1 MKNKLFAVAII
12 FSIIANL
19 FCGILYSVNATE
31 TQNAINENVIENKL
45 ENKTKNNIANTE
57 NQVDNTTENIIE
69 NEIENSVKD
78 DKEENN
84 NVINNT
90 IKNESSKENEI
101 KNTIENTTDSKK
113 EDSKN
118 TIATES
124 LTNNDNGIM
133 VLSADGGK
141 PGVTY
146 RTHVQ
151 NIGWQ
156 GYVKDEAIA
165 GTSGKSL
172 RLEGINIKLTGNNSN
187 LKIKYQV
194 HVQNIGWQDWKTDG
208 EMAGT
213 QGLSYRLEGIKIK
226 LESTEEYSVM
236 YRVHVQ
242 NIGWQDWKTDGEM
255 AGTQGQS
262 LRLEAIQ
269 IKIVPK
275 VKKSIIT
282 LQNLSDKQTFYNPS
296 SINVIGW
303 KMSNV
308 SNTKIKAYVDNIQID
323 EKAVTYKKRD
333 DVITSMAEKGY
344 GTDKENPNPGFEF
357 SIDSSNMTEGDHSI
371 KLVLCASNDEILEQT
386 SARIYIDR
394 QLHVQ
399 YRAHVENIGWQN
411 YVKDSEMAGTSGKC
425 YRVEALN
432 INLINAPDDAKI
444 LYRAH
449 VQNIGW
455 QNWQQNGSMAG
466 TSGQSYR
473 IEAIEIMLEN
483 LDKYTVEYQVH
494 IQDKGWSDWYM
505 DGETAGTV
513 GQGKRIEA
521 LRIRLV
527 PKKEKRQYKGI
538 DVSVY
543 NRSVNWGLVKRDGI
557 DFAFI
562 RAGFRGYGSR
572 GTLNED
578 PYYKL
583 NMQGARQAGVPVGV
597 YFVTQAI
604 NEDEAKEEAYW
615 VLERVRNYKIDYPIA
630 IDIEAP
636 GLENPNDIPR
646 TQNLDKNTRTRIAR
660 AFCETI
666 QNAGYKPIVYCNVYW
681 AYNYLNMSELS
692 AYDTWIASY
701 RDNNPG
707 YNGKYSI
714 WQYTS
719 KGQVS
724 GVLGNV
730 DRNICYKKY

>member
-1 MKNKLFAVAII
+1 MTKKLFAISIVLIMISNI
-12 FSIIANL
+12 FCNILYVTMAGVVKNNVEANL
-19 FCGILYSVNATE
+19 TE
-31 TQNAINENVIENKL
+31 NVCTNSKIENESTSDDTNDNEISNETEKNEIIENNTSKNENQIENKNQTESDTTSNEITNNTEVENSIDNSTVRESAVNENQDAMML
-45 ENKTKNNIANTE
+45 LSEDENK
-57 NQVDNTTENIIE
+57 
-69 NEIENSVKD
+69 
-78 DKEENN
+78 
-84 NVINNT
+84 
-90 IKNESSKENEI
+90 
-101 KNTIENTTDSKK
+101 
-113 EDSKN
+113 
-118 TIATES
+118 
-124 LTNNDNGIM
+124 L
-133 VLSADGGK
+133 
-141 PGVTY
+141 GVTY
-146 RTHVQ
+146 RTHVE

-156 GYVKDEAIA
+156 DYVKNEEMA
-165 GTSGKSL
+165 GTSGKSY
-172 RLEGINIKLTGNNSN
+172 RLEGINIKLIGNNDSN

-226 LESTEEYSVM
+226 LESTEEYSVK

-308 SNTKIKAYVDNIQID
+308 SNTKIKAYVDNTQIG
-323 EKAVTYKKRD
+323 ENAITYKKRD
-333 DVITSMAEKGY
+333 DVISAMNEKGY

-357 SIDSSNMTEGDHSI
+357 SIDSSNMTEGEHSI
-371 KLVLCASNDEILEQT
+371 KFVLCASNGEVLEQT
-386 SARIYIDR
+386 AARIYIDR

-399 YRAHVENIGWQN
+399 YRAHVENIGWQG
-411 YVKDSEMAGTSGKC
+411 YVKDGTMAGTSGKS

-444 LYRAH
+444 LYRTH

-466 TSGQSYR
+466 TSGKSYR

-646 TQNLDKNTRTRIAR
+646 TQNLDRNTRTSIAR

-666 QNAGYKPIVYCNVYW
+666 QNAGYRPIVYCNVDW

>member
-1 MKNKLFAVAII
+1 MTKKIFAISIVLVMISNIFCNILYVTMADEVKNNVE
-12 FSIIANL
+12 ANL
-19 FCGILYSVNATE
+19 TENVCTNSKIENESTSDDTNDNEISNETEKNEIIENNISKNENQTENNTTSNEITNNTE
-31 TQNAINENVIENKL
+31 TENGIDNNSTVSESVTNENKDAVMLLSEDENKL
-45 ENKTKNNIANTE
+45 
-57 NQVDNTTENIIE
+57 
-69 NEIENSVKD
+69 
-78 DKEENN
+78 
-84 NVINNT
+84 
-90 IKNESSKENEI
+90 
-101 KNTIENTTDSKK
+101 
-113 EDSKN
+113 
-118 TIATES
+118 
-124 LTNNDNGIM
+124 
-133 VLSADGGK
+133 
-141 PGVTY
+141 GVTY
-146 RTHVQ
+146 RTHVE

-156 GYVKDEAIA
+156 DYVKNEEIA
-165 GTSGKSL
+165 GTSGKSY
-172 RLEGINIKLTGNNSN
+172 RLEGINIKLIGNNDSN

-213 QGLSYRLEGIKIK
+213 QGLCYRLEGIKIK

-275 VKKSIIT
+275 VKKGIISIE
-282 LQNLSDKQTFYNPS
+282 NLSNGQTYYNPS
-296 SINVIGW
+296 SINVVGW
-303 KMSNV
+303 KMANV
-308 SNTKIKAYVDNIQID
+308 SNTKIKAYIDNTQID
-323 EKAVTYKKRD
+323 EKALTYKKRD

-357 SIDSSNMTEGDHSI
+357 SIDSSNMTEGEHNI
-371 KLVLCASNDEILEQT
+371 KFVLATATDEVLEQKN
-386 SARIYIDR
+386 AKIYIDR

-466 TSGQSYR
+466 TSGKSYR

-562 RAGFRGYGSR
+562 RAGFRGYGSK

-583 NMQGARQAGVPVGV
+583 NMQGARQAEVPVGV

-604 NEDEAKEEAYW
+604 NEDEAREEAYW
-615 VLERVRNYKIDYPIA
+615 VLERVKNYKIDYPIA

-666 QNAGYKPIVYCNVYW
+666 QNAGYKPIVYCNVDW

>member
-1 MKNKLFAVAII
+1 MKNKLFAIAII

-31 TQNAINENVIENKL
+31 TQNTINENVIENKS
-45 ENKTKNNIANTE
+45 
-57 NQVDNTTENIIE
+57 E
-69 NEIENSVKD
+69 NEIENSIKD
-78 DKEENN
+78 DKEENS

-101 KNTIENTTDSKK
+101 KNTLENSTDSKK

-156 GYVKDEAIA
+156 GYVKDGAIA

-194 HVQNIGWQDWKTDG
+194 HVQNIGWQDWKTNG

-213 QGLSYRLEGIKIK
+213 SGKSLRLEGIKIK

-242 NIGWQDWKTDGEM
+242 NIGWQGWKTDGEM

-275 VKKSIIT
+275 VKKGTIT
-282 LQNLSDKQTFYNPS
+282 LKTPSNGQTFYNPS
-296 SINVIGW
+296 TIKVSGS
-303 KMSNV
+303 KSANV
-308 SNTKIKAYVDNIQID
+308 SNTKVKVYVDS
-323 EKAVTYKKRD
+323 KTTPAVESSNSNFD
-333 DVITSMAEKGY
+333 L
-344 GTDKENPNPGFEF
+344 N
-357 SIDSSNMTEGDHSI
+357 IDSSKISDGAHTI
-371 KLVLCASNDEILEQT
+371 KVVLCTSNNEIIQQT
-386 SARIYIDR
+386 TTKIYIDR

-399 YRAHVENIGWQN
+399 YRAHVQNIGWQG
-411 YVKDSEMAGTSGKC
+411 YVKDGNMAGTSGKC

-432 INLINAPDDAKI
+432 ISLINAPSNAKI
-444 LYRAH
+444 LYRTH

-455 QNWQQNGSMAG
+455 QNWQQNGAMAG
-466 TSGQSYR
+466 TTGKSYR
-473 IEAIEIMLEN
+473 VEAIEIKLQNM
-483 LDKYTVEYQVH
+483 DKYTVEYQVH
-494 IQDKGWSDWYM
+494 IQDKGWTDWYR

-513 GQGKRIEA
+513 GQGKRLEA
-521 LRIRLV
+521 IRIRLV

-543 NRSVNWGLVKRDGI
+543 NGRVNWGLVKRDGI
-557 DFAFI
+557 EFAFI
-562 RAGFRGYGSR
+562 RAGFRGYGSK

-604 NEDEAKEEAYW
+604 NENEAREEAYW

-646 TQNLDKNTRTRIAR
+646 TQNLDRNTRTRIAS

-666 QNAGYKPIVYCNVYW
+666 QNAGYRPIIYCNVNW

-701 RDNNPG
+701 RDNDPG

-719 KGQVS
+719 KGQVG

>member
-1 MKNKLFAVAII
+1 MAKKLFAI
-12 FSIIANL
+12 SIIL
-19 FCGILYSVNATE
+19 VMILNIVCSTLYTAIAVEIENNVEKTLTENVNTNSEIVNKDAGGDTNVNEMPNETE
-31 TQNAINENVIENKL
+31 KNEIIENNTSKNENQIENKNQTESDTTSNEITNNTEVENSIDNSTVSESTVNENQDAMML
-45 ENKTKNNIANTE
+45 LSEDENK
-57 NQVDNTTENIIE
+57 
-69 NEIENSVKD
+69 
-78 DKEENN
+78 
-84 NVINNT
+84 
-90 IKNESSKENEI
+90 
-101 KNTIENTTDSKK
+101 
-113 EDSKN
+113 
-118 TIATES
+118 
-124 LTNNDNGIM
+124 L
-133 VLSADGGK
+133 
-141 PGVTY
+141 GVTY
-146 RTHVQ
+146 RTHVE

-156 GYVKDEAIA
+156 DYVKNEEMA
-165 GTSGKSL
+165 GTSGKSY
-172 RLEGINIKLTGNNSN
+172 RLEEINIKLIGNNDSN

-226 LESTEEYSVM
+226 LESTEEYSVK

-308 SNTKIKAYVDNIQID
+308 SNTKIKAYVDNTQID

-357 SIDSSNMTEGDHSI
+357 SIDSSNMTEGEHSI
-371 KLVLCASNDEILEQT
+371 KLVLCASNGEVLEQT
-386 SARIYIDR
+386 AARIYIDR

-411 YVKDSEMAGTSGKC
+411 YVKDSEMAGTSGKS

-444 LYRAH
+444 LYRTH

-466 TSGQSYR
+466 TSGKSYR

-527 PKKEKRQYKGI
+527 PKKEKRKYKGI

-583 NMQGARQAGVPVGV
+583 NMQGAEQAGVPVGV

-604 NEDEAKEEAYW
+604 NVDEAREEAYW

-646 TQNLDKNTRTRIAR
+646 TQNLDKNTRTSIAR

-666 QNAGYKPIVYCNVYW
+666 QNAGYRPIVYCNVDW

>member
-1 MKNKLFAVAII
+1 MAKKLFAI
-12 FSIIANL
+12 SIIL
-19 FCGILYSVNATE
+19 VMILNIVCSTLYTAIAVEIENNVEKTLTENVNTNSEIINKDAGGDTNVNEMPNETE
-31 TQNAINENVIENKL
+31 KNEIIENNTIDSKNQIDNENQLEDSVISNELLNTVIEKNETINNTTDEENTNENEDPIMLLSEDENKL
-45 ENKTKNNIANTE
+45 
-57 NQVDNTTENIIE
+57 
-69 NEIENSVKD
+69 
-78 DKEENN
+78 
-84 NVINNT
+84 
-90 IKNESSKENEI
+90 
-101 KNTIENTTDSKK
+101 
-113 EDSKN
+113 
-118 TIATES
+118 
-124 LTNNDNGIM
+124 
-133 VLSADGGK
+133 
-141 PGVTY
+141 GVTY
-146 RTHVQ
+146 RTHVE

-156 GYVKDEAIA
+156 DYVKNEEMA
-165 GTSGKSL
+165 GTSGKSY
-172 RLEGINIKLTGNNSN
+172 RLEGINIKLIGNNDSN

-226 LESTEEYSVM
+226 LESTEEYSVK

-303 KMSNV
+303 KMANV
-308 SNTKIKAYVDNIQID
+308 SNTKIKAYVDNTQID
-323 EKAVTYKKRD
+323 ENAITYKKRD
-333 DVITSMAEKGY
+333 DVISAMNEKGY

-357 SIDSSNMTEGDHSI
+357 AINSSNMTEGEHSI
-371 KLVLCASNDEILEQT
+371 KIVLCTSNDEILEQT

-411 YVKDSEMAGTSGKC
+411 YVKDGDMVGTSGKC

-432 INLINAPDDAKI
+432 INLINALDDAKI

-466 TSGQSYR
+466 TSGKSYR

-583 NMQGARQAGVPVGV
+583 NMQGAKQAGVPVGV

-604 NEDEAKEEAYW
+604 NVDEAREEAYW

-646 TQNLDKNTRTRIAR
+646 TQNLDKNTRTSIAR

-666 QNAGYKPIVYCNVYW
+666 QNAGYRPIVYCNVDW

>member
-1 MKNKLFAVAII
+1 MKKKLFAI
-12 FSIIANL
+12 SIILVMISNI
-19 FCGILYSVNATE
+19 FCGILYE
-31 TQNAINENVIENKL
+31 TTAVEEKNKIE
-45 ENKTKNNIANTE
+45 KTL
-57 NQVDNTTENIIE
+57 TENIDMNSE
-69 NEIENSVKD
+69 NENNNSND
-78 DKEENN
+78 NN
-84 NVINNT
+84 NVISNEIEKNEIIENNT
-90 IKNESSKENEI
+90 VENENDTVNSEIVNDTVEKNETVNSTTTENPANEEQEPVMLLSDD
-101 KNTIENTTDSKK
+101 ENK
-113 EDSKN
+113 
-118 TIATES
+118 
-124 LTNNDNGIM
+124 L
-133 VLSADGGK
+133 
-141 PGVTY
+141 GVTY

-156 GYVKDEAIA
+156 DYVKNEEVA
-165 GTSGKSL
+165 GTSGKSY
-172 RLEGINIKLTGNNSN
+172 RLEGINIKLIGNNESN
-187 LKIKYQV
+187 LNIKYQV
-194 HVQNIGWQDWKTDG
+194 HVQNIGWQEWKTDG

-242 NIGWQDWKTDGEM
+242 NIGWQGWKTDGEM

-282 LQNLSDKQTFYNPS
+282 LQNLSDKQTLYNPS
-296 SINVIGW
+296 SIYVVGW
-303 KMSNV
+303 KMANI
-308 SNTKIKAYVDNIQID
+308 SNTKIKAYVDNTQID
-323 EKAVTYKKRD
+323 ENEITYKKRD
-333 DVITSMAEKGY
+333 DVISAMAEKGY

-357 SIDSSNMTEGDHSI
+357 SINSSNMTEGEHSI
-371 KLVLCASNDEILEQT
+371 KLVLCTSNDEILEQT
-386 SARIYIDR
+386 AARIYIDR

-399 YRAHVENIGWQN
+399 YRVHVQNIGWQN
-411 YVKDSEMAGTSGKC
+411 YVKDGDMAGTSGKS

-432 INLINAPDDAKI
+432 INLINAPNDAKI

-466 TSGQSYR
+466 TSGKSYR
-473 IEAIEIMLEN
+473 VEALEIILEN

-543 NRSVNWGLVKRDGI
+543 NGSVNWGLVKRDGI

-578 PYYKL
+578 SYYKL
-583 NMQGARQAGVPVGV
+583 NMQGAKQAGMPVGV

-604 NEDEAKEEAYW
+604 TEAEAIQEANW
-615 VLERVRNYKIDYPIA
+615 VIERVKNYNIDYPIA

-646 TQNLDKNTRTRIAR
+646 THNLDRNTRTHLAKV
-660 AFCETI
+660 FCETI
-666 QNAGYKPIVYCNVYW
+666 QSAGYRPIIYCNVDW

-692 AYDTWIASY
+692 EYDTWIASY

>member
-1 MKNKLFAVAII
+1 MAKKLYAISIVLIMIFNIFCNILYVTMAGEVKNNVE
-12 FSIIANL
+12 ANL
-19 FCGILYSVNATE
+19 TE
-31 TQNAINENVIENKL
+31 NVCTNSKIENESTSDDTNDNEISNETEKNEIIENNTSKNENQMENKNQTESDTTSNEITNNTEAENSIDNSTVNENQDAMMLLSEDENKL
-45 ENKTKNNIANTE
+45 
-57 NQVDNTTENIIE
+57 
-69 NEIENSVKD
+69 
-78 DKEENN
+78 
-84 NVINNT
+84 
-90 IKNESSKENEI
+90 
-101 KNTIENTTDSKK
+101 
-113 EDSKN
+113 
-118 TIATES
+118 
-124 LTNNDNGIM
+124 
-133 VLSADGGK
+133 
-141 PGVTY
+141 GVTY
-146 RTHVQ
+146 RTHVE

-156 GYVKDEAIA
+156 DYVKNEEMA
-165 GTSGKSL
+165 GTSGKSY
-172 RLEGINIKLTGNNSN
+172 RLEGINIKLIGNNDSN

-242 NIGWQDWKTDGEM
+242 NIGWQGWKTDGEM

-357 SIDSSNMTEGDHSI
+357 SIDSSNMTEGEHSI
-371 KLVLCASNDEILEQT
+371 KFVLCASNGEVLEQT
-386 SARIYIDR
+386 AARIYIDR

-399 YRAHVENIGWQN
+399 YRAHVENIGWQG
-411 YVKDSEMAGTSGKC
+411 YVKDGTMAGTSGKS

-466 TSGQSYR
+466 TSGKSYR

-604 NEDEAKEEAYW
+604 NEDEAREEAYW